1 MNSVFLIFPKGTCN
15 RMGERKK
22 QSLLNGA
29 LVLVVATAFVEI
41 VGLVYKIPLTE
52 LIGTLGRGYTGTAYN
67 IYIPIHNLALAGL
80 PVAISKL
87 VSQSVAQGH
96 FNDVKKIFK
105 TALRLFIIAGIAG
118 TVILLA
124 MAYPYA
130 KSMDNI
136 ASLPSIIMIA
146 PAVFL
151 CCVMATYRGYYSG
164 LRNQNPTALSQM
176 CEVLGK
182 LVFGLGLAFVV
193 QRYGISCFEQGLPVF
208 GTECATMEDAVLA
221 LAPYASAASIFGVT
235 MGAACSLIFLMLRH
249 KIVGDKITKEEL
261 ASSPAAK
268 TGMETAK
275 MLGAI
280 AVPVVISTLVMN
292 ITNLIDS
299 WSIQARLQ
307 AAIDNGLSTIET
319 MYSAALSLAGK
330 MNNTQLKSYIYG
342 SYEIALDFRNLV
354 PTITTTLGSSAIP
367 VLSEAWTVKNKL
379 MLRSSI
385 ESVVRVTML
394 ISLPAGMGMAILSE
408 HLQQLVYGASSSI
421 SISAHV
427 MAVYGSFTFIMAIS
441 QPLINMLQAI
451 GRVDITM
458 KSVSLA
464 AIAKVIIN
472 FVLVGIPTINI
483 NGAIIGT
490 FCFYLIVVSVNLTAL
505 MKETGVKFNFK
516 SVFFKPLFCAA
527 LCAAAAWA
535 FTGLAEKFLPVFELN
550 SRICTTTVSAII
562 GIIVAVTVY
571 VLALLFSKSIVAEDI
586 KMLPKGDKIC
596 KILEKHNFIG

>member
-1 MNSVFLIFPKGTCN
+1 MSG
-15 RMGERKK
+15 RKK

-41 VGLVYKIPLTE
+41 VGLIYKIPLTE
-52 LIGTLGRGYTGTAYN
+52 LIGTVGRGYTGTAYN

-87 VSQSVAQGH
+87 VSQSIAQGH
-96 FNDVKKIFK
+96 YNDVKKIFK
-105 TALRLFIIAGIAG
+105 IAFRLFVVAGVLG
-118 TVILLA
+118 TVLLLA
-124 MAYPYA
+124 LAYPYA
-130 KSMDNI
+130 KSMDNM
-136 ASLPSIIMIA
+136 ASLPSIIVIA

-193 QRYGISCFEQGLPVF
+193 QQYGIGCFKKGLPVF
-208 GTECATMEDAVLA
+208 GTECATMDEAILA
-221 LAPYASAASIFGVT
+221 LSPYAAAASIFGVT

-249 KIVGDKITKEEL
+249 KIVGDKITAEEL
-261 ASSPAAK
+261 ANAPKAK
-268 TGMETAK
+268 TGKETAK
-275 MLGAI
+275 MLI
-280 AVPVVISTLVMN
+280 SFAVPVVVSTLVMN

-307 AAIDNGLSTIET
+307 SAIDNGQTTIET
-319 MYSAALSLAGK
+319 IYASSLALAGK
-330 MNNTQLKSYIYG
+330 MNNTQLKSYLYG
-342 SYEIALDFRNLV
+342 AYEIALDFRNLV

-385 ESVVRVTML
+385 ESVARVTML

-408 HLQQLVYGASSSI
+408 QLQQLVYGASSSI

-427 MAVYGSFTFIMAIS
+427 MAVYGSFTFIMAMS

-451 GRVDITM
+451 GKVKITM
-458 KSVSLA
+458 KAVSIA
-464 AIAKVIIN
+464 AIAKVVIN
-472 FVLVGIPTINI
+472 FVLVGIPSINI

-490 FCFYLIVVSVNLTAL
+490 FCFYFIAVCINLTAL
-505 MKETGVKFNFK
+505 IKETGVKFNFN

-535 FTGLAEKFLPVFELN
+535 FTGLSEKLLPAFELN
-550 SRICTTTVSAII
+550 SRISTTTVSAII
-562 GIIVAVTVY
+562 GIIVAVIVY

>member
-1 MNSVFLIFPKGTCN
+1 
-15 RMGERKK
+15 MGGRKK

-29 LVLVVATAFVEI
+29 LVLVVATAFVEVI
-41 VGLVYKIPLTE
+41 GLLYKIPLTE
-52 LIGTLGRGYTGTAYN
+52 LIGTLGRGYTGTAFN

-105 TALRLFIIAGIAG
+105 TALRLFIIAGVAG

-130 KSMDNI
+130 KSMDNM

-164 LRNQNPTALSQM
+164 LHNQTPTALSQM

-182 LVFGLGLAFVV
+182 LVFGLGLAFIV
-193 QRYGISCFEQGLPVF
+193 QRYGISCFRNGLPVY
-208 GTECATMEDAVLA
+208 GVECATIEDAVLA
-221 LAPYASAASIFGVT
+221 LSPYAAAASVFGVT

-249 KIVGDKITKEEL
+249 KIVGDKITDEEL
-261 ASSPAAK
+261 SSAPKAK
-268 TGMETAK
+268 TGMEIAK
-275 MLGAI
+275 MLGSIAI
-280 AVPVVISTLVMN
+280 PVVISTLVLN
-292 ITNLIDS
+292 ITTLIDS

-307 AAIDNGLSTIET
+307 SAIDNGLNT
-319 MYSAALSLAGK
+319 MENMYDAALSIAGK
-330 MNNTQLKSYIYG
+330 MSNTQLKSYIYG
-342 SYEIALDFRNLV
+342 AYEIALDFRNLI

-367 VLSEAWTVKNKL
+367 VLAEAWTVKNKL

-427 MAVYGSFTFIMAIS
+427 MSLYGSFTFIMAVS

-464 AIAKVIIN
+464 AVAKVIIN
-472 FVLVGIPTINI
+472 FVLVGIPSINI

-505 MKETGVKFNFK
+505 IKETGVKFNFK
-516 SVFFKPLFCAA
+516 SVFFKPLFCAV

-535 FTGLAEKFLPVFELN
+535 FTGLSEKLLPAFELN
-550 SRICTTTVSAII
+550 SRICTTTVSAVI
-562 GIIVAVTVY
+562 GIIMAVVVY
-571 VLALLFSKSIVAEDI
+571 VLALLFSKSIVADDV
-586 KMLPKGDKIC
+586 KMLPKGEKIC
-596 KILEKHNFIG
+596 KILEKYNFIG

>member
-1 MNSVFLIFPKGTCN
+1 
-15 RMGERKK
+15 MGGRKK

-29 LVLVVATAFVEI
+29 LVLVIATAFVEI
-41 VGLVYKIPLTE
+41 IGLIYKIPLTE
-52 LIGTLGRGYTGTAYN
+52 LIGTVGRGYTGTAYN
-67 IYIPIHNLALAGL
+67 IYIPIHNIALAGL

-96 FNDVKKIFK
+96 YNDVKKIFK
-105 TALRLFIIAGIAG
+105 IAFRLFLVAGILGTAL
-118 TVILLA
+118 LLVL
-124 MAYPYA
+124 AYPYA
-130 KSMDNI
+130 KSMDNM

-151 CCVMATYRGYYSG
+151 CCVMSTYRGYYSG

-182 LVFGLGLAFVV
+182 LVFGLGLAFIV
-193 QRYGISCFEQGLPVF
+193 QQYGVNCFNKGLPVY
-208 GTECATMEDAVLA
+208 GTECATMDEAILA
-221 LAPYASAASIFGVT
+221 LSPYAAAASIFGVT
-235 MGAACSLIFLMLRH
+235 MGAACSLLFLVLRH
-249 KIVGDKITKEEL
+249 KLVGDKITTQEL
-261 ASSPAAK
+261 ESSPAAK
-268 TGMETAK
+268 SGKEIAK

-280 AVPVVISTLVMN
+280 AIPVVISTLVMN

-307 AAIDNGLSTIET
+307 SAVDNGLSTIET
-319 MYSAALSLAGK
+319 MYSSALSLAGK
-330 MNNTQLKSYIYG
+330 MSNTQLKSYIYG
-342 SYEIALDFRNLV
+342 AYEIALDFRNLV

-408 HLQQLVYGASSSI
+408 QLQQLVYGSSSSI

-458 KSVSLA
+458 KSVSIA
-464 AIAKVIIN
+464 AVIKVIIN
-472 FVLVGIPTINI
+472 FILVGIPSINI
-483 NGAIIGT
+483 DGAIIGT
-490 FCFYLIVVSVNLTAL
+490 FCFYLIVVCVNLTAL
-505 MKETGVKFNFK
+505 IRETGVKFNFK
-516 SVFFKPLFCAA
+516 SVFFKPLFCAV

-535 FTGLAEKFLPVFELN
+535 FTGLSSKFLPVFELN

-562 GIIVAVTVY
+562 GIIAAVIVY

-586 KMLPKGDKIC
+586 KMLPKGEKIC
-596 KILEKHNFIG
+596 KILEKYNLIG